1 MKRNNYIRIL
11 TFIVAVITVCVLAL
25 PTFAAYPKADGYV
38 ADEAGVLAQ
47 STIRQINKTN
57 ETLKKDAG
65 LTIAVCA
72 VKTTGDVSIADY
84 ARGLYTEWKLGEGV
98 LILVAAEDENYYIVQ
113 STGIENQLT
122 NADIEAIRDGY
133 LEDDFAAGN
142 IDSGVLKAFSKLTSE
157 LEDGIEAPVAD
168 DTPTD
173 DTNENDNKEE
183 NEGTTA
189 GKVIVTILKA
199 ILYIVLFAL
208 AAFVILFVVAMFND
222 DAAALL
228 QRYVFR
234 RGKYNPAQQTYYDE
248 RLYGNGNRR
257 PQQQRPQQRP
267 QNPGQ
272 RRNPNQMYNA
282 DGTPRKPQNSG
293 NRNNRGGYGY

>member
-1 MKRNNYIRIL
+1 MKRNNSLRIL
-11 TFIVAVITVCVLAL
+11 AVVLAVVTLLALAL

-72 VKTTGDVSIADY
+72 VKTTGDVSIAEY

-98 LILVAAEDENYYIVQ
+98 LILIAAEDENYYIVQ

-133 LEDDFAAGN
+133 LEDDFASGN

-157 LEDGIEAPVAD
+157 LEDGIEAPAAD
-168 DTPTD
+168 DTPAGD
-173 DTNENDNKEE
+173 VNEGDKKGE

-189 GKVIVTILKA
+189 GKVIVTILKV
-199 ILYIVLFAL
+199 ILYIVLIAFAL
-208 AAFVILFVVAMFND
+208 FVILFVIAMFND
-222 DAAALL
+222 DVATLL

-234 RGKYNPAQQTYYDE
+234 RGKTNPAQQTYYDE

-257 PQQQRPQQRP
+257 PNQQRPQQPPRE
-267 QNPGQ
+267 
-272 RRNPNQMYNA
+272 RRNPNQVYNA
-282 DGTPRKPQNSG
+282 DGTPRRPQNSG
-293 NRNNRGGYGY
+293 NRNGNGGYRY